1 MSKGL
6 CIMLYSK
13 LQEKRSESPAP
24 SCISMK
30 RDRSM
35 ADPLDFK
42 DGDSSLLHRHDPES
56 AAVNEFQK
64 KFRLNL
70 MKKFQCVNGVIIN
83 PGTQT
88 LLNEIYTELYITE
101 GDSGEVNN
109 EHEVRQMEAASRRPT
124 TEETPIKCNDIF
136 KPLSEQ
142 DKPIRTVLTKGVAG
156 IGKTVSVQKFILD
169 WAEGKANQD
178 VHLIF
183 PLPFREL
190 NLMKDQKLSLME
202 LLHVYFKETKEMS
215 SLEKVL
221 FIFDGLDECRFPL
234 DFQNTVRVCDVTES
248 ASVQELLINLIKGN
262 LLPSALIW
270 ITSRPA
276 AADQIPSECV
286 HRVTEVRG
294 FNDPQKEEYF
304 RKRISDQSL
313 ANNIITHLKSLRSL
327 YIMCHIPVFCW
338 ISATVLERML
348 GKAES
353 GEIPKTLTQMY
364 THFLIIQTN
373 IIREKYS
380 KKQESDEEMLLKLGQ
395 LAFQQLKKGNLIFY
409 EEDLRE
415 CGIDVREAAV
425 YSGVCTQ
432 IFREEFGL
440 HQSKVYCFV
449 HLSIQEHLAAL
460 YVHLNFMKKKRN
472 VLKQKWVIK
481 QKMKEITTSNV
492 HKSAVDQTLE
502 SQTGH
507 LDLFLRFLLGLSLES
522 NQKLLHGLVTQTGSS
537 SKSIKETVQYI
548 KEKINKDLP
557 TEKSINL
564 FHCLNELGDN
574 SLVEEIQH
582 YLKSGKQSELSSSQW
597 SALVFVLLTSAEEL
611 EEFDLSK
618 YFGTNKITET
628 VVAKMMPVIAASR
641 KAIISCDTL
650 GLKSCSAL
658 DSALRSETSNLTE
671 LHLTVKTLDLSR
683 NNLEDSGVKIL
694 TAVLENPHC
703 KLETLRLY
711 SCGVSGEGC
720 AALTSALRSNPSH
733 LRYLDLSC
741 NTLGYSGVKSLSAV
755 LENPHCKLQK
765 LGLRKCGVSD
775 EGCAALTSALRS
787 NPSHLRYLDLSW
799 NNLGDSGVKSLSAVL
814 ENPHCKLETLELCG
828 CGVSDEGC
836 VALTSSLRSN
846 PSHLRKL
853 DLSWNKLGDSGVKSL
868 SAVLEN
874 PHCKL
879 EALKLSKCGVSD
891 EGCAALTSA
900 LRSNPSHLRY
910 LDLSCNVLEV
920 SGKKLLSALKDDEH
934 YKLQTL

>member
-1 MSKGL
+1 MDPPDLDTDDVSPPSEKKR
-6 CIMLYSK
+6 K
-13 LQEKRSESPAP
+13 LQGERSESPAP

-30 RDRSM
+30 SDKSM
-35 ADPLDFK
+35 SPPLMFK
-42 DGDSSLLHRHDPES
+42 DGDSSLLQRHDPES

-64 KFRLNL
+64 MFKLNL
-70 MKKFQCVNGVIIN
+70 MKKFECLNGVIIN
-83 PGTQT
+83 LGNQT

-101 GDSGEVNN
+101 GDSGEVNK
-109 EHEVRQMEAASRRPT
+109 EHEVRKIEAASRRT
-124 TEETPIKCNDIF
+124 TKEDTPIKCNDIF
-136 KPLSEQ
+136 KTLSEQ

-178 VHLIF
+178 IHLIF
-183 PLPFREL
+183 PLPFRVL

-202 LLHVYFKETKEMS
+202 LLRVYFKETKETEMS

-221 FIFDGLDECRFPL
+221 FIFDGLDEYRFPL

-248 ASVQELLINLIKGN
+248 ASVHVLLINLIKGN

-348 GKAES
+348 GEAES

-364 THFLIIQTN
+364 THLLIIQTN
-373 IIREKYS
+373 IIGEKYS
-380 KKQESDEEMLLKLGQ
+380 KKQESDEEMFLKLGK
-395 LAFQQLKKGNLIFY
+395 LAFQQLMKCNLIFY

-440 HQSKVYCFV
+440 HQSKVYSFV

-460 YVHLNFMKKKRN
+460 YVHLTFMMEKIN
-472 VLKQKWVIK
+472 VLDHYQISKSW
-481 QKMKEITTSNV
+481 MKEITISEM
-492 HKSAVDQTLE
+492 HESAVDQTLQSE
-502 SQTGH
+502 TGH
-507 LDLFLRFLLGLSLES
+507 LDLFLRFLLGLSLKS
-522 NQKLLHGLVTQTGSS
+522 NQKLLHALVAQTGSS
-537 SKSIKETVQYI
+537 SQSIEETVQYI
-548 KEKINKDLP
+548 KKKISEDLP

-574 SLVEEIQH
+574 SLVEEILC
-582 YLKSGKQSELSSSQW
+582 YLKSGKQSEFSSSQW
-597 SALVFVLLTSAEEL
+597 SALVFVLLTSAQNL
-611 EEFDLSK
+611 EEFDLNK
-618 YFGTNKITET
+618 YFSTDKITET
-628 VVAKMMPVIAASR
+628 VLLKVIPLIAASR
-641 KAIISCDTL
+641 KAIIRCNSL
-650 GLKSCSAL
+650 GVRSWSAL
-658 DSALRSETSNLTE
+658 VSALSSETSNLRE
-671 LHLTVKTLDLSR
+671 LHLTVKTLDLYGDT
-683 NNLEDSGVKIL
+683 LGDSGVKSL
-694 TAVLENPHC
+694 CAALEYPHC
-703 KLETLRLY
+703 KVETLGL
-711 SCGVSGEGC
+711 SGCGVSDEDC

-733 LRYLDLSC
+733 LRELYLSYNNVGD
-741 NTLGYSGVKSLSAV
+741 SGVKSLSAL
-755 LENPHCKLQK
+755 LENPHCKLET
-765 LGLRKCGVSD
+765 LWLCGCGVSD

-787 NPSHLRYLDLSW
+787 NPSHLRELELSS
-799 NNLGDSGVKSLSAVL
+799 NKIGDSGVKSLSAVL
-814 ENPHCKLETLELCG
+814 ENPHCKLETLRLSG

-836 VALTSSLRSN
+836 AVLSSALRSI
-846 PSHLRKL
+846 PSHLREL
-853 DLSWNKLGDSGVKSL
+853 NLSENNVGDSGV
-868 SAVLEN
+868 
-874 PHCKL
+874 
-879 EALKLSKCGVSD
+879 
-891 EGCAALTSA
+891 
-900 LRSNPSHLRY
+900 
-910 LDLSCNVLEV
+910 
-920 SGKKLLSALKDDEH
+920 KLLSALKDDEH
-934 YKLQTL
+934 YKLQTLRV